1 MDASKS
7 EISNLMAQIEA
18 ANRQQKQQDQSN
30 NEAVAKTNALQLEID
45 GLINLK
51 TEIEV
56 ANHQLKEA
64 LTGKFEAEAT
74 IKALQSEI
82 IELKAVNT
90 DLTKAN
96 STAESQRISHSTQS
110 TEAIEGLMKD
120 LVEVNSNFRR
130 LKQDHND
137 EVQKLNAELRELR
150 DNSVA
155 LEEAV
160 QGNLSQYCTHL
171 RLCIQCCTH
180 SFHRVTPLPPLPVN
194 RYPSG
199 KGGS

>member
-7 EISNLMAQIEA
+7 EISDLMAQIEA

-82 IELKAVNT
+82 TELKAVNT

-120 LVEVNSNFRR
+120 LVEVNSNF
-130 LKQDHND
+130 
-137 EVQKLNAELRELR
+137 
-150 DNSVA
+150 
-155 LEEAV
+155 
-160 QGNLSQYCTHL
+160 
-171 RLCIQCCTH
+171 
-180 SFHRVTPLPPLPVN
+180 
-194 RYPSG
+194 
-199 KGGS
+199 

>member
-7 EISNLMAQIEA
+7 EISDLMAQIEA

-82 IELKAVNT
+82 IEPSSCHPT
-90 DLTKAN
+90 DLAIFQVAAYCLVAKA
-96 STAESQRISHSTQS
+96 
-110 TEAIEGLMKD
+110 
-120 LVEVNSNFRR
+120 
-130 LKQDHND
+130 
-137 EVQKLNAELRELR
+137 
-150 DNSVA
+150 A
-155 LEEAV
+155 L
-160 QGNLSQYCTHL
+160 H
-171 RLCIQCCTH
+171 
-180 SFHRVTPLPPLPVN
+180 
-194 RYPSG
+194 
-199 KGGS
+199 